1 VSTRKILGA
10 GAIAAVLVAGGLWA
24 GTSIAGN
31 DGEPQASGKVL
42 IAEPI
47 VAQPAQR
54 QAGTG
59 AKGKKRKKPIVRY
72 FQAAVATVP
81 PEGQGIVQP
90 ISCPPGQ
97 GEPIA
102 AGAQTT
108 VGLVINY
115 LSRINPETQAPD
127 LLRGRR
133 GHQRLEP
140 GGLRRARRG
149 AVREERQGRL
159 RPVAAFC
166 ARARTRSARGR
177 S

>member
-1 VSTRKILGA
+1 VSTRKIFGG
-10 GAIAAVLVAGGLWA
+10 GAIAAILVAGGLWA

-31 DGEPQASGKVL
+31 DGEPQASGEVL
-42 IAEPI
+42 MAEPI
-47 VAQPAQR
+47 VAEPAKG
-54 QAGTG
+54 QAGTA
-59 AKGKKRKKPIVRY
+59 AKGKKKKKKPTVRY

-115 LSRINPETQAPD
+115 LSRINPETQELPPQTYYVGVEDISNSNQA
-127 LLRGRR
+127 GS
-133 GHQRLEP
+133 
-140 GGLRRARRG
+140 G
-149 AVREERQGRL
+149 ALVEVQ
-159 RPVAAFC
+159 C
-166 ARARTRSARGR
+166 AKNVKVDYGQ
-177 S
+177 

>member
-59 AKGKKRKKPIVRY
+59 AKGKKRKRPIVRY

-115 LSRINPETQAPD
+115 LSRINPETQELPPQTYYVGVEDISDSNQA
-127 LLRGRR
+127 GS
-133 GHQRLEP
+133 
-140 GGLRRARRG
+140 G
-149 AVREERQGRL
+149 ALVEVQ
-159 RPVAAFC
+159 C
-166 ARARTRSARGR
+166 AKNVKVDYGQ
-177 S
+177 